1 MNRPARWRC
10 SDPTC
15 HAYRWQAV
23 TGDGDPLVLARRA
36 IDRHLSEV
44 HGDDNTHA
52 YADKEASR

>member
-1 MNRPARWRC
+1 VNRPARWRC

-36 IDRHLSEV
+36 ISQHLQEV

-52 YADKEASR
+52 YADTEVNR